1 MTEWFEE
8 WFGEEYLRLYPHRD
22 DRDAAS
28 VVALI
33 RRHVAVRGRRVLDL
47 ACGPGRHARHL
58 LDAGASVVGFDLS
71 PALLARARHAVGP
84 RLPLVRGDM
93 RALPFAPASFDVVA
107 NLFTSFGYF
116 TDDDEHRR
124 VLRGVAEV
132 LAPGGAFVIDYFN
145 AGHVRATLVAHEERE
160 VGHRRVAMER
170 RLSPDG
176 RFVIKE
182 IRMMDD
188 GRSFLERVRLFAAD
202 ELEDMLRDAGLGV
215 RDRFGDY
222 DGGAPGNGSPRAI
235 LFAERP

>member
-22 DRDAAS
+22 DRDAES

-33 RRHVAVRGRRVLDL
+33 RRHAEVHGRRTLDL

-84 RLPLVRGDM
+84 PLRLVRGDM
-93 RALPFAPASFDVVA
+93 RALPFAPGSFGVVV

-124 VLRGVAEV
+124 VFREIARV

-145 AGHVRATLVAHEERE
+145 ANHVRTTLVPHEEHE
-160 VGHRRVAMER
+160 IGERRVATER
-170 RLSPDG
+170 RISVDG

-182 IRMMDD
+182 IRMMDE
-188 GRSFLERVRLFAAD
+188 GRSFLERVRLFTPE
-202 ELEDMLRDAGLGV
+202 ELQAMLGEAGLTV
-215 RDRFGDY
+215 RKRFGDY
-222 DGGAPGNGSPRAI
+222 DGGPIANGSPRAI
-235 LFAERP
+235 LLTEHH